1 MQGSVADLNPPLS
14 GLPWWQKLE
23 KIVLYTFFFS
33 AFFGGLILGF
43 IHFRIHSKTG
53 DLDRLASFRPTIP
66 TRLYDQKGRLIS
78 ELFRHQ
84 RKLVSLEEIPR
95 PVIAAFLAIEDSN
108 FYDHFGI
115 DFKGI
120 ARATFKNLRARRIVA
135 GGSTITQ
142 QLVKGLYTESERT
155 FFRKIYEAVLALQ
168 VEKAFTKDEILE
180 MYFNQTYFGHG
191 AYGIASAAQFY
202 FDKPV
207 SKLNFMEASIL
218 AALPKSPHNYSPF
231 RAPHEAYK
239 KNKASLNRL
248 VEVGYISKSEADTL
262 YKTFWPVYWKKIVTT
277 PPSKTIFGEKV
288 NNAPYFT
295 EHVRQELITLYGED
309 AVYSKGLQVYTTLDL
324 EQQLAAEKVLIPALE
339 KLDPVARAQNA
350 RAPGTIK
357 QKSLDPQTG
366 KIVETTVVTREYS
379 LRGDFRNTFKEEAA
393 DALDLVSLVVPA
405 PAVNE
410 ASSEFMSYSR
420 EHRGDLHVQGALLS
434 LDMKNGRYTAM
445 IGGREYKS
453 SDQFNRATMARR
465 QPGSAMKVFVYGA
478 ALESRGIHYAMGFI
492 DSPLVNVTPTGKV
505 WAPSNFDSGFS
516 GYVLAFRA
524 LSASINLISVQVYDL
539 VGPDVIINY
548 ASRLMKVP
556 ETRFQPNPSLALG
569 TSEVT
574 PAELLLGYAIIGNKG
589 QDIIPHAIMYIAD
602 REGNVIAH
610 PENDVIQALN
620 YKRRTGQIQIIE
632 EGSTF
637 ILRKMM
643 ENVVNA
649 GTPTQG
655 IRVDGGYKGPGAGKT
670 GTTNSFNDVWF
681 SGFSTEIAA
690 VVWFGMD
697 NGDMTL
703 GKGITGGG
711 HVSPVWG
718 GFMREV
724 DRIRGREAA
733 PFDQTMPP
741 SVKTGAVCKFT
752 GKWIN
757 PQCDTSDNLTGTLV
771 PQPITKNGKRLAVG
785 GEACN
790 CHHAESKSFL
800 DLLQADHNVQD
811 EEVGRKNKY
820 KKSYDMIEGDKL
832 KELGGDLPVAA
843 TQPGAAAPAVV
854 APNAAAP
861 GVVVSPPAPMPATP
875 PGVVAPGTPK
885 PAKTQ

>member
-1 MQGSVADLNPPLS
+1 MQGSAADINPPLA

-23 KIVLYTFFFS
+23 KIVVYGFFIS
-33 AFFGGLILGF
+33 AFFGGIILGF

-66 TRLYDQKGRLIS
+66 TRLYDQKGRLIA

-120 ARATFKNLRARRIVA
+120 LRATFKNLRARRVVA

-142 QLVKGLYTESERT
+142 QLVKGLYTDGERSL
-155 FFRKIYEAVLALQ
+155 FRKVYEAVLALQ

-239 KNKASLNRL
+239 KNKLSLNRL
-248 VEVGYISKSEADTL
+248 VEVGYITKQEADTL
-262 YKTFWPVYWKKIVTT
+262 YKTFWPVYWRKIATT

-295 EHVRQELITLYGED
+295 EHVRQELIALYGED

-324 EQQLAAEKVLIPALE
+324 DHQQAGEKALIPALV
-339 KLDPVARAQNA
+339 KIDPIARAQNA
-350 RAPGTIK
+350 RTPGIVK
-357 QKSLDPQTG
+357 QKSLDPVTG
-366 KIVETTVVTREYS
+366 KIVETSISTREYS
-379 LRGDFRNTFKEEAA
+379 LRGDFRSAFRDEGS
-393 DALDLVSLVVPA
+393 DALELVSLTLPA
-405 PAVNE
+405 TTVNE
-410 ASSEFMSYSR
+410 ASSEFMSASR

-434 LDMKNGRYTAM
+434 LDMKTGRYTAM

-465 QPGSAMKVFVYGA
+465 QPGSAMKVFVYGS
-478 ALESRGIHYAMGFI
+478 ALEARGIHYAMGFI
-492 DSPLVNVTPTGKV
+492 DSPIVNVTPTGKV
-505 WAPSNFDSGFS
+505 WAPSNFNSEFT

-548 ASRLMKVP
+548 ASRLTKVP
-556 ETRFQPNPSLALG
+556 ESRFQPNPSLSLG
-569 TSEVT
+569 TSELT

-589 QDIIPHAIMYIAD
+589 QDIIPHAIIYIAD

-649 GTPTQG
+649 GTPTEG
-655 IRVDGGYKGPGAGKT
+655 IRVHGGYKGPGAGKT

-681 SGFSTEIAA
+681 SGFSTEMAA

-703 GKGITGGG
+703 GKGISGGSN
-711 HVSPVWG
+711 VAPVWG
-718 GFMREV
+718 SFMA
-724 DRIRGREAA
+724 DIDKIRGREAE
-733 PFDQTMPP
+733 PFDQKLPP
-741 SVKTGAVCKFT
+741 SVRTGAVCKFT
-752 GKWIN
+752 GMWPN
-757 PQCDTSDNLTGTLV
+757 PKCDTSENLTGTLI
-771 PQPITKNGKRLAVG
+771 PEPMTRHGKRLSVG
-785 GEACN
+785 GASCN

-800 DLLQADHNVQD
+800 DLLQADHNLQN
-811 EEVGRKNKY
+811 EEVGRTKQ
-820 KKSYDMIEGDKL
+820 KSYDMLDAEKMR
-832 KELGGDLPVAA
+832 ELGGDLPVPA
-843 TQPGAAAPAVV
+843 TGPGTANLQQPPGTNP
-854 APNAAAP
+854 AP
-861 GVVVSPPAPMPATP
+861 GPPPQL
-875 PGVVAPGTPK
+875 
-885 PAKTQ
+885 KTQ

>member
-1 MQGSVADLNPPLS
+1 MQGESINPPLS
-14 GLPWWQKLE
+14 GLPWWQKAE
-23 KIVLYTFFFS
+23 KIALYGFFLS

-43 IHFRIHSKTG
+43 VHFRIHSKTG

-66 TRLYDQKGRLIS
+66 TRLYDQKGRLIA

-120 ARATFKNLRARRIVA
+120 LRATFKNLRARRVVA

-155 FFRKIYEAVLALQ
+155 IFRKVYEAVLALQ

-218 AALPKSPHNYSPF
+218 AALPKSPHNYSPI

-239 KNKASLNRL
+239 KNKVSLNRL
-248 VEVGYISKSEADTL
+248 VEVGYISKQEADTL
-262 YKTFWPVYWKKIVTT
+262 YNTFWPAYWRKIVTT

-295 EHVRQELITLYGED
+295 EHVRQELIALYGED

-324 EQQLAAEKVLIPALE
+324 DHQKAAENVMLPTLA

-350 RAPGTIK
+350 YGGGTAK
-357 QKSLDPQTG
+357 RKTLDPVTG
-366 KIVETTVVTREYS
+366 KIVVQNVSTREYS
-379 LRGDFRNTFKEEAA
+379 ARGEFRSVFRDEAS
-393 DALDLVSLVVPA
+393 DALELVSLTTPA
-405 PAVNE
+405 PAVNDV
-410 ASSEFMSYSR
+410 STEFMSSNR
-420 EHRGDLHVQGALLS
+420 EHRADLHVQGALLS
-434 LDMKNGRYTAM
+434 LEMKTGRYTAM

-478 ALESRGIHYAMGFI
+478 ALESRGIHYAMGFV
-492 DSPLVNVTPTGKV
+492 DSPLVNVTPDGKV
-505 WAPSNFDSGFS
+505 WAPSNFDSEFS

-524 LSASINLISVQVYDL
+524 LSASINLISVQIYDL
-539 VGPDVIINY
+539 VGPEVIINY
-548 ASRLMKVP
+548 ASRLTKVP
-556 ETRFQPNPSLALG
+556 ETRFQPNPSLSLG
-569 TSEVT
+569 TSELT
-574 PAELLLGYAIIGNKG
+574 PAEMLLGYAIIGNKG

-610 PENDVIQALN
+610 PENDVMQALN

-655 IRVDGGYKGPGAGKT
+655 IRVEGGYRGPGAGKT
-670 GTTNSFNDVWF
+670 GTTNSFNDIWF
-681 SGFSTEIAA
+681 NGFSTEIAA

-703 GKGITGGG
+703 GKGVSGGNN
-711 HVSPVWG
+711 VAPVWG
-718 GFMREV
+718 GFMRQV
-724 DRIRGREAA
+724 DEIRGREAE
-733 PFDQTMPP
+733 PFDQTMPA

-752 GKWIN
+752 GMWIN
-757 PQCDTSDNLTGTLV
+757 PTCDTPDNLTGTLI
-771 PQPITKNGKRLAVG
+771 PQPIMKNGKRLGVG
-785 GEACN
+785 GAACN
-790 CHHAESKSFL
+790 CHHAVSKGFL
-800 DLLQADHNVQD
+800 DLLQAEHNIQD
-811 EEVGRKNKY
+811 EEVGRKKTG
-820 KKSYDMIEGDKL
+820 KSYDMIEGDKL
-832 KELGGDLPVAA
+832 RELGGDLPAPA
-843 TQPGAAAPAVV
+843 TGPTAPGATPG
-854 APNAAAP
+854 PQAAAP
-861 GVVVSPPAPMPATP
+861 GAPAANKTP
-875 PGVVAPGTPK
+875 PK
-885 PAKTQ
+885 PQ

>member
-1 MQGSVADLNPPLS
+1 MPSPAPDFNPPLNTM
-14 GLPWWQKLE
+14 PWWQKVE
-23 KIVLYTFFFS
+23 KIALYGFFLS
-33 AFFGGLILGF
+33 ALFGGFFLGF
-43 IHFRIHSKTG
+43 VHFRIHSKTG

-120 ARATFKNLRARRIVA
+120 LRATFKNLRARRVVA

-155 FFRKIYEAVLALQ
+155 LFRKVYEAVLALQ

-191 AYGIASAAQFY
+191 AYGISAAAQFY

-239 KNKASLNRL
+239 KNKVSLNRL
-248 VEVGYISKSEADTL
+248 VEVGFISKQEADNL

-277 PPSKTIFGEKV
+277 PSSKTIFGEKV

-295 EHVRQELITLYGED
+295 EHVRQELIALYGED
-309 AVYSKGLQVYTTLDL
+309 VVYSKGLQVYTTLDL
-324 EQQLAAEKVLIPALE
+324 DHQKAAERAMNPTLA
-339 KLDPVARAQNA
+339 KLDPIARAQNA
-350 RAPGTIK
+350 RSPAGIK
-357 QKSLDPQTG
+357 QKYLDPATG
-366 KIVETTVVTREYS
+366 KITERTISTHAYS
-379 LRGDFRNTFKEEAA
+379 LRGDFRSTLKEEAA
-393 DALDLVSLVVPA
+393 DALELVSLVLPA
-405 PAVNE
+405 TAVNE
-410 ASSEFMSYSR
+410 VSSEFMSSNR

-434 LDMKNGRYTAM
+434 LDMKTGRYTAM

-465 QPGSAMKVFVYGA
+465 QPGSAMKVFVYGS
-478 ALESRGIHYAMGFI
+478 ALEARGIHYAMGFI
-492 DSPLVNVTPTGKV
+492 DSPIMNVTPTGKV
-505 WAPSNFDSGFS
+505 WAPSNFNSEFT
-516 GYVLAFRA
+516 GYVLAYKA
-524 LSASINLISVQVYDL
+524 LSASINLVSVQVYDL

-548 ASRLMKVP
+548 TSRLTKVP
-556 ETRFQPNPSLALG
+556 ESRFQPNPSLSLG
-569 TSEVT
+569 ASELT

-620 YKRRTGQIQIIE
+620 YKRRNGQIQIVE

-649 GTPTQG
+649 GTPTHA
-655 IRVDGGYKGPGAGKT
+655 IRNEAGYKGPGAGKT

-681 SGFSTEIAA
+681 GGFSTDMAA

-703 GKGITGGG
+703 GSGISGGS
-711 HVSPVWG
+711 HVAPVWG
-718 GFMREV
+718 TFMAEV
-724 DRIRGREAA
+724 DKVRGRQAE
-733 PFDQTMPP
+733 PFDEKLPP

-752 GKWIN
+752 GMWIN
-757 PQCDTSDNLTGTLV
+757 PKCDTSDNLTGTLI
-771 PQPITKNGKRLAVG
+771 PQPIMKNGKRLGVG
-785 GEACN
+785 GAACN

-800 DLLQADHNVQD
+800 DLLQADHKLRN
-811 EEVGRKNKY
+811 EEVGRDKV
-820 KKSYDMIEGDKL
+820 KSYDMMDAEKMR
-832 KELGGDLPVAA
+832 ELGGDLPVPAEIA
-843 TQPGAAAPAVV
+843 STPGAAAPGVT
-854 APNAAAP
+854 PGAAAP
-861 GVVVSPPAPMPATP
+861 PLA
-875 PGVVAPGTPK
+875 PK
-885 PAKTQ
+885 PQ

>member
-1 MQGSVADLNPPLS
+1 M
-14 GLPWWQKLE
+14 PWWQKVE
-23 KIVLYTFFFS
+23 KIALYGFFLS
-33 AFFGGLILGF
+33 ALFGGFFLGF
-43 IHFRIHSKTG
+43 LHFRIHSKTG

-66 TRLYDQKGRLIS
+66 TRLYDQKGRLIA

-120 ARATFKNLRARRIVA
+120 LRATFKNLRARRVVA

-155 FFRKIYEAVLALQ
+155 LFRKVYEAVLALQ

-191 AYGIASAAQFY
+191 AYGISAAAQFY

-239 KNKASLNRL
+239 KNKVSLNRL
-248 VEVGYISKSEADTL
+248 VEVGYITKQEADNL
-262 YKTFWPVYWKKIVTT
+262 YNTFWPVYWKKIVTT
-277 PPSKTIFGEKV
+277 PSSKTIFGEKV

-295 EHVRQELITLYGED
+295 EHVRQELIALYGED
-309 AVYSKGLQVYTTLDL
+309 VVYSKGLQVYTTLDL
-324 EQQLAAEKVLIPALE
+324 DHQKAAEKALLPTLT
-339 KLDPVARAQNA
+339 KLDPIARAQNS
-350 RAPGTIK
+350 GTPAAIK
-357 QKSLDPQTG
+357 QKHLDPATG
-366 KIVETTVVTREYS
+366 KIVETKVAARAYS
-379 LRGDFRNTFKEEAA
+379 LRNDFRNVFKDEAA
-393 DALDLVSLVVPA
+393 DALELVSLVLPA
-405 PAVNE
+405 TAINE
-410 ASSEFMSYSR
+410 VSSEFMSSSR

-434 LDMKNGRYTAM
+434 LDMKTGRYTSM

-465 QPGSAMKVFVYGA
+465 QPGSAMKVFVYGS
-478 ALESRGIHYAMGFI
+478 ALEARGIHYAMGFI
-492 DSPLVNVTPTGKV
+492 DSPIMNVTPAGKV
-505 WAPSNFDSGFS
+505 WAPSNFNSEFT
-516 GYVLAFRA
+516 GYVLAYKA
-524 LSASINLISVQVYDL
+524 LSASINLVSVQVYDL

-548 ASRLMKVP
+548 TSRLTKVP
-556 ETRFQPNPSLALG
+556 ESRFQPNPALSLGA
-569 TSEVT
+569 SELT

-637 ILRKMM
+637 IIRKMM

-649 GTPTQG
+649 GTPTHA
-655 IRVDGGYKGPGAGKT
+655 IRNEAGYKGPGAGKT

-681 SGFSTEIAA
+681 GGFSTEMAA

-703 GKGITGGG
+703 GKGISGGS
-711 HVSPVWG
+711 HVAPVWG
-718 GFMREV
+718 TFMAEV
-724 DRIRGREAA
+724 DKIRGRQAE
-733 PFDQTMPP
+733 PFDEKLPP

-752 GKWIN
+752 GMWIN
-757 PQCDTSDNLTGTLV
+757 PKCDTSDNLTGTLI
-771 PQPITKNGKRLAVG
+771 PQPIMKNGKRLGVG
-785 GEACN
+785 GAACN

-800 DLLQADHNVQD
+800 DLLQADHHLQN
-811 EEVGRKNKY
+811 EEVGRTKQ
-820 KKSYDMIEGDKL
+820 KSYDMLDAEKMR
-832 KELGGDLPVAA
+832 ELGGELPVPANLPGTPEAA
-843 TQPGAAAPAVV
+843 SPGVTPGAAAPA
-854 APNAAAP
+854 
-861 GVVVSPPAPMPATP
+861 
-875 PGVVAPGTPK
+875 PK
-885 PAKTQ
+885 PQ

>member
-1 MQGSVADLNPPLS
+1 MNGAELNPPLR
-14 GLPWWQKLE
+14 GLPWWQKVE
-23 KIVLYTFFFS
+23 KIAVYSFFLS
-33 AFFGGLILGF
+33 AFFGGMILGF

-66 TRLYDQKGRLIS
+66 TRLYDQKGRLIA

-120 ARATFKNLRARRIVA
+120 ARATFKNLRARRVVA

-155 FFRKIYEAVLALQ
+155 LYRKVYEAILALQ

-191 AYGIASAAQFY
+191 AYGISAAAQFY

-248 VEVGYISKSEADTL
+248 VEVGYITKQEADTL

-324 EQQLAAEKVLIPALE
+324 EQQKAAEKVLLPALT
-339 KLDPVARAQNA
+339 KLDPVARAQNS
-350 RAPGTIK
+350 RTSSGIQK
-357 QKSLDPQTG
+357 QKVLDPATG
-366 KIVETTVVTREYS
+366 KIVEKAFSTREYS
-379 LRGDFRNTFKEEAA
+379 LRGEFRSDFKEEAA
-393 DALDLVSLVVPA
+393 DALQLVSLTLPA
-405 PAVNE
+405 TSVNE
-410 ASSEFMSYSR
+410 VSTDFMSSSR
-420 EHRGDLHVQGALLS
+420 EHRGDLHVQGALLA
-434 LDMKNGRYTAM
+434 LDLKTGRYSAM

-556 ETRFQPNPSLALG
+556 ESRFQPNPSLALG

-681 SGFSTEIAA
+681 SGFSTETAA

-703 GKGITGGG
+703 GKGITGGA
-711 HVSPVWG
+711 HVAPVWG
-718 GFMREV
+718 GFMAEI
-724 DRIRGREAA
+724 DKIRGREAP
-733 PFDQTMPP
+733 PFDQTMPA

-757 PQCDTSDNLTGTLV
+757 PKCDTSDNLTGTLI
-771 PQPITKNGKRLAVG
+771 PQPITKNGKRLGVG
-785 GEACN
+785 GEACD

-832 KELGGDLPVAA
+832 RELGGDLPVPVEPAPSA
-843 TQPGAAAPAVV
+843 TPGAAT
-854 APNAAAP
+854 P
-861 GVVVSPPAPMPATP
+861 GAATP
-875 PGVVAPGTPK
+875 GATTPGTPAAAAVPPK
-885 PAKTQ
+885 PR

>member
-1 MQGSVADLNPPLS
+1 M
-14 GLPWWQKLE
+14 PWWQKVE
-23 KIVLYTFFFS
+23 KIALYGFFLS
-33 AFFGGLILGF
+33 ALFGGFFLGF
-43 IHFRIHSKTG
+43 LHFRIHSKTG

-108 FYDHFGI
+108 FYEHFGI

-120 ARATFKNLRARRIVA
+120 LRATFKNLRAMRVVA

-155 FFRKIYEAVLALQ
+155 LFRKVYEAVLALQ

-191 AYGIASAAQFY
+191 AYGISAAAQFY

-231 RAPHEAYK
+231 RAPHEAYR

-248 VEVGYISKSEADTL
+248 AEVGFITKQEADTL
-262 YKTFWPVYWKKIVTT
+262 YKTFWPVYWKKIATT
-277 PPSKTIFGEKV
+277 PPSKTIFGEKI

-295 EHVRQELITLYGED
+295 EHVRQELIALYGED
-309 AVYSKGLQVYTTLDL
+309 VVYSKGLQVYTTLDL
-324 EQQLAAEKVLIPALE
+324 DHQKAAEKALIPTLIR
-339 KLDPVARAQNA
+339 LDPMARAQNSRGPSA
-350 RAPGTIK
+350 IK
-357 QKSLDPQTG
+357 QKHLDPATG
-366 KIVETTVVTREYS
+366 KIIETKVAARAYS
-379 LRGDFRNTFKEEAA
+379 LRNDFRNVFKDEAA
-393 DALDLVSLVVPA
+393 DALELVSLVLPA
-405 PAVNE
+405 TPINE
-410 ASSEFMSYSR
+410 VSSEFMSSSR

-434 LDMKNGRYTAM
+434 LDMKTGRYTAM

-465 QPGSAMKVFVYGA
+465 QPGSAMKPFVYGA
-478 ALESRGIHYAMGFI
+478 ALEARGIHYAMGFI
-492 DSPLVNVTPTGKV
+492 DSPIVNVTPTGKV
-505 WAPSNFDSGFS
+505 WAPSNFNSEFT

-524 LSASINLISVQVYDL
+524 LSASINLVSVQVYDL

-548 ASRLMKVP
+548 TSRLTKVP
-556 ETRFQPNPSLALG
+556 ESRFQPNPSLSLG
-569 TSEVT
+569 ASELT

-620 YKRRTGQIQIIE
+620 YKRRTGQIQVAE

-643 ENVVNA
+643 ENVVNS
-649 GTPTQG
+649 GTPTHA
-655 IRVDGGYKGPGAGKT
+655 IRNEAGYKGPGAGKT

-681 SGFSTEIAA
+681 GGFSTEMAA

-703 GKGITGGG
+703 GSGISGGS
-711 HVSPVWG
+711 HVAPVWG
-718 GFMREV
+718 SFMAEV
-724 DRIRGREAA
+724 DKIRGKEAE
-733 PFDQTMPP
+733 PFDQTLP
-741 SVKTGAVCKFT
+741 SAVKPGAVCKYT
-752 GKWIN
+752 GMWIN
-757 PQCDTSDNLTGTLV
+757 PKCDTSDNLTGTLI
-771 PQPITKNGKRLAVG
+771 PQPIMRNGKRLGVAG
-785 GEACN
+785 AACN

-800 DLLQADHNVQD
+800 ELLQADHHLQN
-811 EEVGRKNKY
+811 EEVGRTKQ
-820 KKSYDMIEGDKL
+820 KSYDMLDAEKMR
-832 KELGGDLPVAA
+832 ELGGDLPVPEGKISGAA
-843 TQPGAAAPAVV
+843 PGAAPVAPPAASVKPPAV
-854 APNAAAP
+854 APR
-861 GVVVSPPAPMPATP
+861 
-875 PGVVAPGTPK
+875 
-885 PAKTQ
+885 